1 MTSRTLA
8 LFAVLSLANL
18 SSACG
23 AAGDAGS
30 EAEVRHEL
38 DVTDASASHA
48 SAGDQAYREDD
59 PTGTAKAG
67 PSKPTPDPWS
77 AQTRTAKP
85 TPDPWQSG
93 TGVGKSGTG
102 SDQGK

>member
-1 MTSRTLA
+1 MTSRALA
-8 LFAVLSLANL
+8 LLAVFSLASL
-18 SSACG
+18 SAACG
-23 AAGDAGS
+23 AADDAGG

-38 DVTDASASHA
+38 DVTDASASHV

-59 PTGTAKAG
+59 PTGMAKAG

-85 TPDPWQSG
+85 TPDPWQSA
-93 TGVGKSGTG
+93 TGAGKSGTG
-102 SDQGK
+102 SDQGE